1 MPTIA
6 DGDLLSCRLREPLDG
21 VWRAECESDHTAA
34 LSGSATIEID
44 GSEWVGTVVRSTL
57 DNGIV
62 KTLVAGGAGALLA
75 DDDGAD
81 VGAKSYTS
89 TNLKIVLDDIL
100 TATGETLDSDSDT
113 LLGYRVPL
121 WTRSAGPARRAVEA
135 LAAKVGLSW
144 RVKRSGGLWFG
155 THSWPEA
162 DTSDLSEEEAG
173 EGLYILRDAA
183 EIEPGVTYNGER
195 IREVVH
201 TLTGTETVTEA
212 WVRSASGAMAQ
223 QREQLRRETDYD
235 RIWPAEVIS
244 QRSDNTLELKAD
256 DARIAGAGLDRVPIA
271 PGIAGCKIEVP
282 SGARCFIAFAAGD
295 PSRPRVV
302 GWDSETSLTLL
313 TLSNGGSVDFVA
325 LAEKVLT
332 ELEAIKTWADAHT
345 HPTGVGPSGVPTTP
359 MTAPSSVAAT
369 KLKAE

>member
-1 MPTIA
+1 MPSIA
-6 DGDLLSCRLREPLDG
+6 DGDLLVCRLREPLDG
-21 VWRAECESDHTAA
+21 VWRAECESDHETA
-34 LSGSATIEID
+34 LSGVVTIEID
-44 GSEWVGTVVRSTL
+44 GSTWKGTVVRSTV
-57 DNGIV
+57 DNGRV
-62 KTLVAGGAGALLA
+62 KSLVVGGAGALLA

-100 TATGETLDSDSDT
+100 TATGETLASDSDN
-113 LLGYRVPL
+113 LLSYRVPL

-155 THSWPEA
+155 THAWPAA
-162 DTSDLSEEEAG
+162 DTSNLSEEEAND
-173 EGLYILRDAA
+173 GLYILRDAA
-183 EIEPGVTYNGER
+183 EIEPGTTYNGER

-201 TLTGTETVTEA
+201 SLTGTETVTEA
-212 WVRSASGAMAQ
+212 WVRSASGALAQ

-271 PGIAGCKIEVP
+271 PGAAGCKIEVP
-282 SGARCFIAFAAGD
+282 AGARCFIAFAAGD

-302 GWDSETSLTLL
+302 GWDTETSLTLL
-313 TLSNGGSVDFVA
+313 TISNGGSADFVA
-325 LAEKVLT
+325 LAGLVLS
-332 ELEAIKTWADAHT
+332 ELQAIKAWADAHT
-345 HPTGVGPSGVPTTP
+345 HPTGVGPSGVPAAL
-359 MTAPSSVAAT
+359 MTAPGSVACS